1 MATKKKAPAKK
12 TNKNF
17 KDDRAAAEKG
27 TYAGMKRVN
36 KPKYK

>member
-1 MATKKKAPAKK
+1 MATKKKAPTKK
-12 TNKNF
+12 NKNF